1 MNDED
6 HVLLS
11 EKLEDQL
18 KAVEWAREQN
28 GWNPDTHWNHPKKGC
43 FFIPHTEKGRTV
55 CAVFFVLHQ
64 LIILNLF
71 KISIVN
77 MVHISFLYLHVT
89 PPKRVA
95 SSFGRGYKIFE
106 PDIY

>member
-28 GWNPDTHWNHPKKGC
+28 GWNPGTHWNHPKKGC

-64 LIILNLF
+64 LISRQRWANNIF
-71 KISIVN
+71 VAGTATARERKA
-77 MVHISFLYLHVT
+77 T
-89 PPKRVA
+89 P
-95 SSFGRGYKIFE
+95 
-106 PDIY
+106 

>member
-1 MNDED
+1 MP
-6 HVLLS
+6 L
-11 EKLEDQL
+11 
-18 KAVEWAREQN
+18 AVRR
-28 GWNPDTHWNHPKKGC
+28 
-43 FFIPHTEKGRTV
+43 RTV